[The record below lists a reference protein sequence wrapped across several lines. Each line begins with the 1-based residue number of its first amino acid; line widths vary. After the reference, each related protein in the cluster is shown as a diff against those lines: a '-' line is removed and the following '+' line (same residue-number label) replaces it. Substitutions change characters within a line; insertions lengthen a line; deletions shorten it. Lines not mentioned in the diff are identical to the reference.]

1 MASAT
6 TKAVRT
12 RLIKLALGLPGAFED
27 HPWGETVA
35 KVGGKVF
42 VFFGTGT
49 SADQGFGF
57 SVKLPQS
64 SSVALMLPNVEST
77 GYGLGKSGW
86 VTVRLGDGSLPTE
99 MFEEWILESYRAVA
113 PKRVVKAMDE
123 GGAPSSKNASAK
135 KKAAPKKKAAAPKKK
150 VAAPKKKA
158 AAPKKK
164 VAAPKK
170 KAAAPKKVSKPK
182 RATPAKR
189 AALPKAVAK
198 PTAKRKIAA
207 QKKR

>member
-135 KKAAPKKKAAAPKKK
+135 KA
-150 VAAPKKKA
+150 AAPKKKA